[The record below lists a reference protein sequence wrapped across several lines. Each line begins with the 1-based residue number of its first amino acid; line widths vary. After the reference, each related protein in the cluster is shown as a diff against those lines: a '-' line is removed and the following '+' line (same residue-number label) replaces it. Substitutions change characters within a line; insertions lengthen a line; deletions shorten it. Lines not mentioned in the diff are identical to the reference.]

1 MKTRPIAAALLLA
14 FAPATFPAPA
24 FAQATAEDPITA
36 MARAR
41 FKEGVEFYDKGQYEQ
56 ARASFLQA
64 YALKKHPAVLLNL
77 AWSCLKSGHTLE
89 ADKYFKQFLTDGKDI
104 ITDKQRADAN
114 DGLNQTRAKLGHIEI
129 QAAAGT
135 DVTVDGEHVGTA
147 PLAEPVS
154 VEAGAHTV
162 KFKASD
168 GTTDTESVSVL
179 GGEKAVAR
187 FRGGAA
193 AATATAG
200 PAAATTSSR
209 PAPAG
214 NGEPSASSA
223 ASETT
228 GTQSDQETAPK
239 ESAPG
244 AETAS
249 GGSSPLA
256 PPAHLAP
263 VFVLGGVA
271 VAGYA
276 LAIGMFVV
284 KGQAQDKANLAASA
298 IRDAG
303 GHAGTCV
310 NVPSGSKFANDCN
323 ALITDNNDVNTDAT
337 VGNIALGVGIAATL
351 GGIVYWLVADKG
363 DSHHDQTAYQ
373 PVLTPMV
380 GPGLGGLS
388 LSGAF

>member
-77 AWSCLKSGHTLE
+77 AWSCFKSGHTLE
-89 ADKYFKQFLTDGKDI
+89 AEKYFKQFLTDGKDI

-147 PLAEPVS
+147 PLNEPVS

-187 FRGGAA
+187 FRGGSGVG
-193 AATATAG
+193 AATAGTT
-200 PAAATTSSR
+200 AATTSSG
-209 PAPAG
+209 PAAAG
-214 NGEPSASSA
+214 GGEPSSSPSA
-223 ASETT
+223 ASEAT

-244 AETAS
+244 AEAPS
-249 GGSSPLA
+249 GGSSPFA
-256 PPAHLAP
+256 PPANLTP
-263 VFVLGGVA
+263 VFILGGA
-271 VAGYA
+271 ALAGYA
-276 LAIGMFVV
+276 LAIGMVTV
-284 KGQAQDKANLAASA
+284 KGQAQDKANAAEA
-298 IRDAG
+298 TIKAG
-303 GHAGTCV
+303 GGTTCV
-310 NVPSGSKFANDCN
+310 NVPSGSRFYNDCQ
-323 ALITDNNDVNTDAT
+323 ALITDDKDVNTDAT
-337 VGNIALGVGIAATL
+337 IGNIALGVGIAATL
-351 GGIVYWLVADKG
+351 GGIVYWLVADK
-363 DSHHDQTAYQ
+363 HKEQTAYQ